1 MTDEEVSDDVRQ
13 LLHTRLAS
21 MDHVEMLLQLYA
33 ADQESR
39 DLQTLMQATRLP
51 NRVAPQVLADLVEAR
66 LVGRTD
72 TGYKFEATPTDRE
85 TVAALAALYHARPV
99 TLVRV
104 IYSRPAPITSF
115 TQALR
120 NRKDR

>member
-1 MTDEEVSDDVRQ
+1 MTDEDVSDDVRQ

-21 MDHVEMLLQLYA
+21 MDHVEVLLQLYA

-39 DLQTLMQATRLP
+39 DLQMLTQATRLP
-51 NRVAPQVLADLVEAR
+51 ERVVTPVLADLIEAR

-72 TGYKFEATPTDRE
+72 TGYKFEATPTDRD
-85 TVAALAALYHARPV
+85 TIAALTTLYHTRPV

-104 IYSRPAPITSF
+104 IYSRPASIASF

-120 NRKDR
+120 TRKDQ